1 MILMFECVVFFF
13 LLVHRTRCLALVFRC
28 RKGAQR
34 DERTG
39 EGDAVDRVVYPL
51 VIERFAIWKITNFDR
66 EYHKSSINQV

>member
-1 MILMFECVVFFF
+1 
-13 LLVHRTRCLALVFRC
+13 LALVFRC

-51 VIERFAIWKITNFDR
+51 VIERFAIWKITIFDR